1 MKRATLTVLACLC
14 LLSTRA
20 GAAPTAGPTPPDLQD
35 LIDEA
40 LASHPRLQAA
50 RLRAEAVEHRIG
62 PAGAL
67 ADPVIRLEMNNVP
80 TSDWDFSS
88 TPMSGRQLGVSQ
100 RLPWPGLRAAR
111 QQVAHAAFAGARER
125 ATDHEAQIVFDV
137 KRAWYELAFL
147 DRAIDIAGRNEQLLA
162 DFVRIAQTKY
172 AVGRGLQQDVLKAQ
186 VSQSGLRE
194 RLIVLQSQRRQAE
207 AELNAALDRE
217 LDTPV
222 DRTPELT
229 PTPLTHEAGALEEMA
244 LQRRPVLAA
253 LGHDAVRGRAA
264 ESAARLEGR
273 PDFDVSIAYR
283 QRDFADDPVRGSDFV
298 SAAVSVSLPLWRDRK
313 EQEQATEARLNALA
327 AESTRK
333 ALALQIRLDIRQGY
347 VAVTAHR
354 ERMRWLRTA
363 IIPQAQQSLSAAL
376 AGYQVDKVDFLTLLD
391 SQVSLLDFDTDAYRH
406 LTDSEQILAQI
417 EMAVGTRL
425 FDEETE

>member
-1 MKRATLTVLACLC
+1 MKRTILTVAVWVSVLPGAD
-14 LLSTRA
+14 
-20 GAAPTAGPTPPDLQD
+20 AAPAAGSTPDLQG
-35 LIDEA
+35 LIAEA
-40 LASHPRLQAA
+40 LDRHPDLRAAQLQA
-50 RLRAEAVEHRIG
+50 EAMEYRVG

-67 ADPVIRLEMNNVP
+67 SDPMIRLDLNNVP

-100 RLPWPGLRAAR
+100 RLPWPGVRA
-111 QQVAHAAFAGARER
+111 ARER
-125 ATDHEAQIVFDV
+125 AARAAAAGALSRAADREARVVHDV

-162 DFVRIAQTKY
+162 DFVHIAQTKY

-194 RLIVLQSQRRQAE
+194 RLIVLRAQRRQAE
-207 AELNAALDRE
+207 AGLNAALNRDLDR
-217 LDTPV
+217 PV
-222 DRTPELT
+222 GRTPELT
-229 PTPLTHEAGALEEMA
+229 PTPLRHDAGALEEMA
-244 LQRRPVLAA
+244 VRRRPVLAA
-253 LGHDAVRGRAA
+253 LGHDVDHWRAA
-264 ESAARLEGR
+264 EAVARLEGR
-273 PDFDVSIAYR
+273 PDFEVSVAYR
-283 QRDFADDPVRGSDFV
+283 QRDFTADPVRGSDFV
-298 SAAVSVSLPLWRDRK
+298 SAAVAVSLPLWRDRK
-313 EQEQATEARLNALA
+313 EYEQASEARLRARA
-327 AESTRK
+327 AEATRE

-347 VAVTAHR
+347 VAVEAHR

-391 SQVSLLDFDTDAYRH
+391 SQVSLLDFDTDVYRH
-406 LTDSEQILAQI
+406 LTEAEKILAQI

-425 FDEETE
+425 FPEETE